1 MIEILNQD
9 LSYEVFL
16 DWLPDLIGCMG
27 TLIILI
33 IYALLQIGKVKA
45 NSFSFPFFNL
55 VGAVMILISLTYT
68 WNFAA
73 ALMEIAWIIISIFGM
88 VKVSFPKIVFHKSS
102 SLDEESKVSFEGR

>member
-1 MIEILNQD
+1 MMEILNQG

-45 NSFSFPFFNL
+45 NSFSFPFFTL
-55 VGAVMILISLTYT
+55 LIINQVKQT
-68 WNFAA
+68 
-73 ALMEIAWIIISIFGM
+73 SIF
-88 VKVSFPKIVFHKSS
+88 PHTE
-102 SLDEESKVSFEGR
+102 LQLPQ